1 MDSILR
7 HTGESRY
14 PALTYS
20 LATLARTLGRS
31 ILSGCLFVVLLALSI
46 TARAQTKLLLGYSSL
61 SSNQTP
67 VWVAKEEGFYKRFG
81 VDADLILIE
90 GSTRGAQALISGDL
104 PMIGMGGQAVIS
116 ARARGADLVTV
127 AGMVNKMNYIFV
139 GSAQIKSPEDLKG
152 KRIGTSQIG
161 TASYHGVILALKQ
174 WHLDA
179 RRDRITILQVGTQA
193 ARVASINSGGSDAII
208 VNPGLSSAM
217 KQRGYNILA
226 DFSDLPIAYP
236 LQLMA
241 TKERFLKS
249 EPDLA
254 EKLVKAFVAGNTFTV
269 DPKNKSR
276 VKAVLA
282 KYLRLGNMEQ
292 AEEHYQSALAVLP
305 KKPYVEVAGIASM
318 IEFLSEN
325 DPAVA
330 KIKPEQLINHTIM
343 KRLDESGFI
352 DRPFGK

>member
-1 MDSILR
+1 MR
-7 HTGESRY
+7 
-14 PALTYS
+14 
-20 LATLARTLGRS
+20 LATRFIILAIALR
-31 ILSGCLFVVLLALSI
+31 LAFLAD
-46 TARAQTKLLLGYSSL
+46 THVFAQSKLLLGYSSL

-81 VDADLILIE
+81 LDADLILIE
-90 GSTRGAQALISGDL
+90 GSTRGAQALIAGDL
-104 PMIGMGGQAVIS
+104 PIIGMAGQAIIS
-116 ARARGADLVTV
+116 ARARGADLVAV

-139 GSAQIKSPEDLKG
+139 GSPSVKTPEDLKG

-161 TASYHGVILALKQ
+161 TASYHGVVLALKQ

-254 EKLVKAFVAGNTFTV
+254 ERLVKAFVAGNTFTV
-269 DPKNKSR
+269 DPKNKTR
-276 VKAVLA
+276 VKGVLA
-282 KYLRLGNMEQ
+282 KYLRLGNIEQ

-305 KKPYVEVAGIASM
+305 RKPYVDIAGIASM
-318 IEFLSEN
+318 IEFLSES
-325 DPAVA
+325 DPAAA
-330 KIKPEQLINHTIM
+330 KIKPEQVINHTIM
-343 KRLDESGFI
+343 KKLDDSGFI
-352 DRPFGK
+352 DHPFGK

>member
-1 MDSILR
+1 MR
-7 HTGESRY
+7 
-14 PALTYS
+14 
-20 LATLARTLGRS
+20 LATRFIILAIALR
-31 ILSGCLFVVLLALSI
+31 LAFLAD
-46 TARAQTKLLLGYSSL
+46 THVFAQSKLLLGYSSL

-81 VDADLILIE
+81 LDADLILIE

-104 PMIGMGGQAVIS
+104 PIIGMAGQAIIS
-116 ARARGADLVTV
+116 ARARGADLVAV
-127 AGMVNKMNYIFV
+127 AGMVNRMNYIFV
-139 GSAQIKSPEDLKG
+139 GSPSVKTPEDLKG

-161 TASYHGVILALKQ
+161 TASYHGVVLALKQ

-217 KQRGYNILA
+217 RQRGYNILA

-241 TKERFLKS
+241 TRERFLKT

-254 EKLVKAFVAGNTFTV
+254 ERLVKAFVAGNTFTL
-269 DPKNKSR
+269 DPKNKNR
-276 VKAVLA
+276 VQAVLA
-282 KYLRLGNMEQ
+282 KYLRLAKVEQ
-292 AEEHYQSALAVLP
+292 AEEHYKSALAVLP
-305 KKPYVEVAGIASM
+305 RKPYVETAGITSM
-318 IEFLSEN
+318 IEFLAES
-325 DPAVA
+325 DPSVA
-330 KIKPEQLINHTIM
+330 KIKPDQVINHSIM
-343 KRLDESGFI
+343 KKLDDSGFI
-352 DRPFGK
+352 DHPFGK

>member
-1 MDSILR
+1 MR
-7 HTGESRY
+7 
-14 PALTYS
+14 
-20 LATLARTLGRS
+20 LATRFIILAIALR
-31 ILSGCLFVVLLALSI
+31 LAFLAD
-46 TARAQTKLLLGYSSL
+46 THVFAQSKLLLGYSSL

-81 VDADLILIE
+81 LDADLILIE

-104 PMIGMGGQAVIS
+104 PIIGMAGQAIIS
-116 ARARGADLVTV
+116 ARARGADLVAV
-127 AGMVNKMNYIFV
+127 AGMVNRMNYIFV
-139 GSAQIKSPEDLKG
+139 GSPSVKTPEDLKG

-161 TASYHGVILALKQ
+161 TASYHGVVLALKQ

-241 TKERFLKS
+241 TRERFLKT

-254 EKLVKAFVAGNTFTV
+254 ERLVKAFVAGNTFTL
-269 DPKNKSR
+269 DPKNKNR
-276 VKAVLA
+276 VQAVLA
-282 KYLRLGNMEQ
+282 KYLRLAKVEQ

-305 KKPYVEVAGIASM
+305 RKPYVETAGITSM
-318 IEFLSEN
+318 IEFLAES
-325 DPAVA
+325 DPSVA
-330 KIKPEQLINHTIM
+330 KIKPDQVINHSIM
-343 KRLDESGFI
+343 KKLDDSGFI
-352 DRPFGK
+352 DHPFGK

>member
-1 MDSILR
+1 MNLKVS
-7 HTGESRY
+7 GY
-14 PALTYS
+14 GMK
-20 LATLARTLGRS
+20 ATLKAAHH
-31 ILSGCLFVVLLALSI
+31 IVVVVIVLAA
-46 TARAQTKLLLGYSSL
+46 TDCCTFAQGKLLLGYSSL

-67 VWVAKEEGFYKRFG
+67 IWVAKEEGFYKRFG
-81 VDADLILIE
+81 LDADLILIE

-104 PMIGMGGQAVIS
+104 PIIGMAGQAIIS
-116 ARARGADLVTV
+116 ARARGADLVAV
-127 AGMVNKMNYIFV
+127 AGMVNRMNYIFV
-139 GSAQIKSPEDLKG
+139 GSPSVKTPEDLKG

-161 TASYHGVILALKQ
+161 TASYHGVVLALKQ

-217 KQRGYNILA
+217 KQRGYDILA
-226 DFSDLPIAYP
+226 DFSELAIAYP

-241 TKERFLKS
+241 TRERFLKT

-254 EKLVKAFVAGNTFTV
+254 ERLVKAFVAGNTFSL
-269 DPKNKSR
+269 DPKNKNR

-282 KYLRLGNMEQ
+282 KYLRLGNVEQ

-305 KKPYVEVAGIASM
+305 RKPYVESAGITSM
-318 IEFLSEN
+318 IEFLAESAPN
-325 DPAVA
+325 VA
-330 KIKPEQLINHTIM
+330 KIKPDQVINHTIM
-343 KRLDESGFI
+343 KKLDDSGFI
-352 DRPFGK
+352 DHPFGK

>member
-1 MDSILR
+1 MKAAHHIVVVVIV
-7 HTGESRY
+7 
-14 PALTYS
+14 
-20 LATLARTLGRS
+20 LAATDCCT
-31 ILSGCLFVVLLALSI
+31 F
-46 TARAQTKLLLGYSSL
+46 AQGKLLLGYSSL

-67 VWVAKEEGFYKRFG
+67 IWVAKEEGFYKRFG
-81 VDADLILIE
+81 LDADLILIE

-104 PMIGMGGQAVIS
+104 PIIGMAGQAIIS
-116 ARARGADLVTV
+116 ARARGADLVAV
-127 AGMVNKMNYIFV
+127 AGMVNRMNYIFV
-139 GSAQIKSPEDLKG
+139 GSPSVKTPEDLKG

-161 TASYHGVILALKQ
+161 TASYHGVQ

-226 DFSDLPIAYP
+226 DFSELAIAYP

-241 TKERFLKS
+241 TRERFLKT

-254 EKLVKAFVAGNTFTV
+254 ERLVKAFVAGNTFSL
-269 DPKNKSR
+269 DPKNKNR

-282 KYLRLGNMEQ
+282 KYLRLGNVEQ

-305 KKPYVEVAGIASM
+305 RKPYVESAGITSM
-318 IEFLSEN
+318 IEFLAES
-325 DPAVA
+325 DPNVA
-330 KIKPEQLINHTIM
+330 KIKPDQVINHTIM
-343 KRLDESGFI
+343 KKLDDSGFI
-352 DRPFGK
+352 DHPFGK

>member
-1 MDSILR
+1 
-7 HTGESRY
+7 
-14 PALTYS
+14 
-20 LATLARTLGRS
+20 
-31 ILSGCLFVVLLALSI
+31 
-46 TARAQTKLLLGYSSL
+46 
-61 SSNQTP
+61 
-67 VWVAKEEGFYKRFG
+67 
-81 VDADLILIE
+81 
-90 GSTRGAQALISGDL
+90 
-104 PMIGMGGQAVIS
+104 
-116 ARARGADLVTV
+116 
-127 AGMVNKMNYIFV
+127 
-139 GSAQIKSPEDLKG
+139 
-152 KRIGTSQIG
+152 
-161 TASYHGVILALKQ
+161 
-174 WHLDA
+174 
-179 RRDRITILQVGTQA
+179 
-193 ARVASINSGGSDAII
+193 
-208 VNPGLSSAM
+208 M

-226 DFSDLPIAYP
+226 DFSELPIAYP

-282 KYLRLGNMEQ
+282 KYLRLGSVEQ

-330 KIKPEQLINHTIM
+330 KIKPEQVINHTIM

-352 DRPFGK
+352 DHPFGK

>member
-1 MDSILR
+1 MR
-7 HTGESRY
+7 
-14 PALTYS
+14 
-20 LATLARTLGRS
+20 LATRFIILAIALR
-31 ILSGCLFVVLLALSI
+31 LAFLAD
-46 TARAQTKLLLGYSSL
+46 THVFAQSKLLLGYSSL

-81 VDADLILIE
+81 LDADLILIE

-104 PMIGMGGQAVIS
+104 PIIGMAGQAIIS
-116 ARARGADLVTV
+116 ARARGADLVAV
-127 AGMVNKMNYIFV
+127 AGMVNRMNYIFV
-139 GSAQIKSPEDLKG
+139 GSPSVKTPEDLKG

-161 TASYHGVILALKQ
+161 TASYHGVVLALKQ

-193 ARVASINSGGSDAII
+193 ARVASMNSGGSDAII

-241 TKERFLKS
+241 TRERFLKT

-254 EKLVKAFVAGNTFTV
+254 ERLVKAFVAGNTFTL
-269 DPKNKSR
+269 DPKNKNR
-276 VKAVLA
+276 VQAVLA
-282 KYLRLGNMEQ
+282 KYLRLAKVEQ

-305 KKPYVEVAGIASM
+305 RKPYVETAGITSM
-318 IEFLSEN
+318 IEFLAES
-325 DPAVA
+325 DPSVA
-330 KIKPEQLINHTIM
+330 KIKPDQVINHSIM
-343 KRLDESGFI
+343 KKLDDSGFI
-352 DRPFGK
+352 DHPFGK

>member
-1 MDSILR
+1 MNLKVS
-7 HTGESRY
+7 GY
-14 PALTYS
+14 GMK
-20 LATLARTLGRS
+20 ATLKAAHH
-31 ILSGCLFVVLLALSI
+31 IVVVVIVLAA
-46 TARAQTKLLLGYSSL
+46 TDCCTFAQGKLLLGYSSL

-67 VWVAKEEGFYKRFG
+67 IWVAKEEGFYKRFG
-81 VDADLILIE
+81 LDADLILIE

-104 PMIGMGGQAVIS
+104 PIIGMAGQAIIS
-116 ARARGADLVTV
+116 ARARGADLVAV
-127 AGMVNKMNYIFV
+127 AGMVNRMNYIFV
-139 GSAQIKSPEDLKG
+139 GSPSVKTPEDLKG

-161 TASYHGVILALKQ
+161 TASYHGVVLALKQ

-226 DFSDLPIAYP
+226 DFSELAIAYP

-241 TKERFLKS
+241 TRERFLKT

-254 EKLVKAFVAGNTFTV
+254 ERLVKAFVAGNTFSL
-269 DPKNKSR
+269 DPKNKNR

-282 KYLRLGNMEQ
+282 KYLRLGNVEQ

-305 KKPYVEVAGIASM
+305 RKPYVESAGITSM
-318 IEFLSEN
+318 IEFLAES
-325 DPAVA
+325 DPNVA
-330 KIKPEQLINHTIM
+330 KIKPDQVINHTIM
-343 KRLDESGFI
+343 KKLDDSGFI
-352 DRPFGK
+352 DHPFGK

>member
-1 MDSILR
+1 MR
-7 HTGESRY
+7 
-14 PALTYS
+14 
-20 LATLARTLGRS
+20 LATRFIILAIALR
-31 ILSGCLFVVLLALSI
+31 LAFLAD
-46 TARAQTKLLLGYSSL
+46 THVFAQSKLLLGYSSL

-81 VDADLILIE
+81 LDADLILIE

-104 PMIGMGGQAVIS
+104 PIIGMAGQAIIS
-116 ARARGADLVTV
+116 ARARGADLVAV
-127 AGMVNKMNYIFV
+127 AGMVNRMNYIFV
-139 GSAQIKSPEDLKG
+139 GSPSVKTPEDLKG

-161 TASYHGVILALKQ
+161 TASYHGVVLALKQ

-193 ARVASINSGGSDAII
+193 ARVASMNSGGSDAII

-241 TKERFLKS
+241 TRERFLKT

-254 EKLVKAFVAGNTFTV
+254 ERLVKSFVAGNTFTL
-269 DPKNKSR
+269 DPKNKNR
-276 VKAVLA
+276 VQAVLA
-282 KYLRLGNMEQ
+282 KYLRLAKVEQ

-305 KKPYVEVAGIASM
+305 RKPYVETAGITSM
-318 IEFLSEN
+318 IEFLAES
-325 DPAVA
+325 DPSVA
-330 KIKPEQLINHTIM
+330 KIKPDQVINHSIM
-343 KRLDESGFI
+343 KKLDDSGFI
-352 DRPFGK
+352 DHPFGK

>member
-1 MDSILR
+1 MRLKVSGVGLRNRYTLKAAHHIVVVVIL
-7 HTGESRY
+7 
-14 PALTYS
+14 LTVTDCC
-20 LATLARTLGRS
+20 A
-31 ILSGCLFVVLLALSI
+31 F
-46 TARAQTKLLLGYSSL
+46 AQSKLLLGYSSL

-104 PMIGMGGQAVIS
+104 PIIGMAGQAIIS
-116 ARARGADLVTV
+116 ARARGADLVAV

-139 GSAQIKSPEDLKG
+139 GSPSVKTPEDLKG

-161 TASYHGVILALKQ
+161 TASYHGVVLALKQ

-226 DFSDLPIAYP
+226 DFSELPIAYP

-241 TKERFLKS
+241 TRERFLKT
-249 EPDLA
+249 EPDVA
-254 EKLVKAFVAGNTFTV
+254 ERLVKAFVAGNTFTL
-269 DPKNKSR
+269 DPKNKNR

-282 KYLRLGNMEQ
+282 KYLRLAKVEQ

-305 KKPYVEVAGIASM
+305 RKPYVETAGIVSM
-318 IEFLSEN
+318 IEFLSES

-330 KIKPEQLINHTIM
+330 KIKPEQVINHTIM
-343 KRLDESGFI
+343 KKLDDSGFI
-352 DRPFGK
+352 DHPFGK

>member
-1 MDSILR
+1 MR
-7 HTGESRY
+7 
-14 PALTYS
+14 
-20 LATLARTLGRS
+20 LATRFIILAIALR
-31 ILSGCLFVVLLALSI
+31 LAFLAD
-46 TARAQTKLLLGYSSL
+46 THVFAQSKLLLGYSSL

-81 VDADLILIE
+81 LDADLILIE

-104 PMIGMGGQAVIS
+104 PIIGMAGQAIIS
-116 ARARGADLVTV
+116 ARARGADLVAV

-139 GSAQIKSPEDLKG
+139 GSPSVKTPEDLKG

-161 TASYHGVILALKQ
+161 TASYHGVVLALKQ

-254 EKLVKAFVAGNTFTV
+254 ERLVKAFVAGNTFTV
-269 DPKNKSR
+269 DPKNKTR
-276 VKAVLA
+276 VKGVLA
-282 KYLRLGNMEQ
+282 KYLRLGNIEQ

-305 KKPYVEVAGIASM
+305 RKPYVDIAGIASM
-318 IEFLSEN
+318 IEFLSES

-330 KIKPEQLINHTIM
+330 KIKPEQVINHTIM
-343 KRLDESGFI
+343 KKLDDSGFI
-352 DRPFGK
+352 DHPFGK